1 MQIFKEKQENLLQEN
16 LKTFEEKQ
24 ENLSQEDIK
33 TLKNIISKYSSEEKK
48 ETFAEDLKQTKR
60 RRVRKKRPVKPTLF
74 SDTLQR
80 TRFGAHITQYELSDL
95 TGIPQCKISNYE
107 RGAQLP
113 SKTNLKKILDCI
125 LNEDESYRRNRLIG
139 IYEKEVQKRHY
150 QNYAN
155 MQ

>member
-1 MQIFKEKQENLLQEN
+1 MQ
-16 LKTFEEKQ
+16 TFE
-24 ENLSQEDIK
+24 ENLSQEEIK
-33 TLKNIISKYSSEEKK
+33 TLKNIINKYSSEEKTQ
-48 ETFAEDLKQTKR
+48 ETFAEDLKQIKR
-60 RRVRKKRPVKPTLF
+60 KRVRKKHPTKPTLF

>member
-1 MQIFKEKQENLLQEN
+1 MRGDFFMQTFEKEK
-16 LKTFEEKQ
+16 
-24 ENLSQEDIK
+24 ENLSQEEIK
-33 TLKNIISKYSSEEKK
+33 ALKNLIKKYSSEEEK
-48 ETFAEDLKQTKR
+48 ENNFADDLKQTKR
-60 RRVRKKRPVKPTLF
+60 RRIRKKHIAKPTLF

-125 LNEDESYRRNRLIG
+125 LNESESYRRNRLIDL
-139 IYEKEVQKRHY
+139 YESEVRKKHC
-150 QNYAN
+150 QNYSN
-155 MQ
+155 MK